1 MMTTGFLWKIHGSKH
16 KKVFEKGNVHL
27 KGEHNERFSRMQKW
41 TQICV
46 WLDKI
51 AIFETLV

>member
-1 MMTTGFLWKIHGSKH
+1 MTTGFLWKIHGSKH

-27 KGEHNERFSRMQKW
+27 KGEHNERFSRRQKW

-46 WLDKI
+46 WLDKR